1 MMWAGISL
9 DGKTELVFVPGGG
22 RGGGLT
28 SDRYIA
34 DILLEHVVPYAGYV
48 GDNFLLMHDNAR
60 CHTSRATAQFLGEV
74 GIATLD
80 WPALSPDLNPIE
92 HLWDELKKK
101 VRSRNPAP
109 SSVDELKLAL
119 IEEWEGIPQD
129 SINKLIR
136 SMRNRLR
143 AVIRARGGNTKY

>member
-1 MMWAGISL
+1 
-9 DGKTELVFVPGGG
+9 
-22 RGGGLT
+22 
-28 SDRYIA
+28 
-34 DILLEHVVPYAGYV
+34 
-48 GDNFLLMHDNAR
+48 MHDNAR

-143 AVIRARGGNTKY
+143 AVIRAREATPNIDTKYSRPN